1 MQWYYNYLRPWQNY
15 VPIAPDMSDLID
27 KVKWLR
33 RNDRFAQ
40 EIGRRGL
47 ELAELLSYERE
58 LNQSVSVISAA
69 FRYFNGQPG
78 EIGPYGRASHS
89 APLTFTQLY
98 WTNATRFGG
107 DF

>member
-1 MQWYYNYLRPWQNY
+1 
-15 VPIAPDMSDLID
+15 MSDLID

-33 RNDRFAQ
+33 RNDRIAQ

-47 ELAELLSYERE
+47 EVAELLSYERE

-69 FRYFNGQPG
+69 FRYFNGRPG
-78 EIGPYGRASHS
+78 EVGSYGRAGHA
-89 APLTFTQLY
+89 APMTYTQSY
-98 WTNATRFGG
+98 WANAQRFGG